1 MASSVDE
8 VSKELKDKQRKQ
20 RARDQLLRVNQ
31 KKKEEKIADYQNKLD
46 DLSQLFKSQLTVDP
60 EEYQLML
67 EESGLDTVEELQ
79 TAMAQTRAALE
90 MEQTK
95 LANLERTLA
104 GETADVQEEEK
115 VSEEFLLSLRERRK
129 VCVFV
134 SEKM

>member
-31 KKKEEKIADYQNKLD
+31 KKKEEKIADYQNKLV

-79 TAMAQTRAALE
+79 TATAQTRAALE